1 MGISSASDDDSV
13 FVIYIDAGTT
23 RTRAW
28 LVHNTFVMAH
38 ASRPIGARDVA
49 RTGSNNILKTTVRE
63 LISELKAAE
72 PLAKPMAVVAA
83 GMISS
88 PQGFTEVPHV
98 QSPATLLDIAKSS
111 RWFDVPDVTD
121 LPLLL
126 VPGVRT
132 GAATNIVD
140 VMRGEETLCLGL
152 LERGLISPHTSVLNL
167 GSHWKLIRI
176 DELGRIAS
184 SYTSISGE
192 LMRAAATQTILAGSV
207 HTTVDWSPDGLSA
220 GMSEQRASGLG
231 RALFCVRLSHLS
243 NSATP
248 EERTAF
254 LAGAFIASD
263 FDSFQRNGLLST
275 DDRVAIVG
283 HSSLAKAWHH
293 AMRAASIH
301 AVVIEAEQA
310 RDAFLAGLGLIFQ
323 RAPRPT
329 RDVAGVQP

>member
-1 MGISSASDDDSV
+1 MGISSTTDDGCVS
-13 FVIYIDAGTT
+13 VIYIDAGTT

-28 LVHNTFVMAH
+28 LVHNNLVLAH
-38 ASRPIGARDVA
+38 ASRQMGARDVA
-49 RTGSNNILKTTVRE
+49 RTGSSDILKATVRE
-63 LISELKAAE
+63 LVSELKAIE
-72 PLAKPMAVVAA
+72 PLAKPMAAVAA

-88 PQGFTEVPHV
+88 PQGLAEVPHV
-98 QSPATLLDIAKSS
+98 QSPATLLDIANSS
-111 RWFDVPDVTD
+111 RWFDVPDIAEV
-121 LPLLL
+121 PLLL

-152 LERGLISPHTSVLNL
+152 LERGLISPRTSVLNL

-207 HTTVDWSPDGLSA
+207 HTTVEWSPTWLSA

-231 RALFCVRLSHLS
+231 RALFCVRLAHLS
-243 NSATP
+243 HSATP

-254 LAGAFIASD
+254 LAGAFVASD
-263 FDSFQRNGLLST
+263 FDSFKRNGFLST

-283 HSSLAKAWHH
+283 HSSLSKAWQH
-293 AMRAASIH
+293 AIRSSSID
-301 AVVIEAEQA
+301 AVIIKAEQA
-310 RDAFLAGLGLIFQ
+310 RDAFLAGLHQIFL
-323 RAPRPT
+323 RAPRST

>member
-1 MGISSASDDDSV
+1 MSISSATDGGSGS
-13 FVIYIDAGTT
+13 VIYIDAGTT

-28 LVHNTFVMAH
+28 LVQNNLVVAH
-38 ASRPIGARDVA
+38 ASRPTGARDVA
-49 RTGSNNILKTTVRE
+49 RTRSNDILKATVRE
-63 LISELKAAE
+63 LISELKATE
-72 PLAKPMAVVAA
+72 PLAEPMAVVAA

-88 PQGFTEVPHV
+88 PQGLAEVPHV
-98 QSPATLLDIAKSS
+98 QSPATLLDIASSS
-111 RWFDVPDVTD
+111 RWFDAPDVTD
-121 LPLLL
+121 VPLLL

-132 GAATNIVD
+132 GATTHIVD

-152 LERGLISPHTSVLNL
+152 LERGLISPRTSVLNL

-207 HTTVDWSPDGLSA
+207 LTTVEWSPTWLSA
-220 GMSEQRASGLG
+220 GMSEQRTSGLG

-263 FDSFQRNGLLST
+263 LDSFKRNGFLST
-275 DDRVAIVG
+275 DDPVAIVG
-283 HSSLAKAWHH
+283 HSSLSKAWHH
-293 AMRAASIH
+293 ALRASSIH
-301 AVVIEAEQA
+301 AAIIEAEQA
-310 RDAFLAGLGLIFQ
+310 RDAFLAGLHHIFL
-323 RAPRPT
+323 RAPRST
-329 RDVAGVQP
+329 RDVA

>member
-1 MGISSASDDDSV
+1 MGISSATDDGSV
-13 FVIYIDAGTT
+13 SVIYIDAGTT

-28 LVHNTFVMAH
+28 LVRNDLVLAH
-38 ASRPIGARDVA
+38 ASRPTGARDVA
-49 RTGSNNILKTTVRE
+49 RTQSNRILKATVRD

-72 PLAKPMAVVAA
+72 PLAKPIAAAAA

-88 PQGFTEVPHV
+88 PEGIAEVPHV
-98 QSPATLLDIAKSS
+98 QAPATLLDIANSS
-111 RWFDVPDVTD
+111 RWFDLPDVVD
-121 LPLLL
+121 VPLLL

-152 LERGLISPHTSVLNL
+152 LERGLISPRTSVLNL

-192 LMRAAATQTILAGSV
+192 LMHAAATHTILAGSV
-207 HTTVDWSPDGLSA
+207 HTTVEWSPTWLSA

-243 NSATP
+243 HSATP

-263 FDSFQRNGLLST
+263 FDSFKRNGLLST
-275 DDRVAIVG
+275 DDPVAIVG
-283 HSSLAKAWHH
+283 HSSLSKAWHH
-293 AMRAASIH
+293 ALRASSIP
-301 AVVIEAEQA
+301 AVIIEAEQA
-310 RDAFLAGLGLIFQ
+310 RDAFLAGLHHIFM
-323 RAPRPT
+323 RAPRST
-329 RDVAGVQP
+329 RDVA